1 MKMTQVSRR
10 QFLFDSAKLAAT
22 IGLVN
27 IPLAESFAHN
37 KKVSPNDKVQIAVI
51 GCRNIGWANLMSHHK
66 LADVA
71 CVAFCDVDA
80 NVLNQKAADFEKITG
95 KKVQLYEDYRKLLEN
110 KDIDAVLIGTPDHWH
125 AIQMIDACSAGK
137 DVYVEKPI
145 SVTIEEALA
154 MVRATKRYNRV
165 VQVGQQQR
173 SGIHWQTVMDYIQ
186 SGKLGRIRNIKT
198 WISNGN
204 RGELPPLPEESV
216 PTGVNYDMWLGP
228 APLKPFHKYRFHG
241 TFRFFWD
248 YAGGLMTDWGV
259 HLLDIAFGAMKV
271 KTPKSV
277 LASGGKFAYPTDMME
292 TPDTMMA
299 IYEFDNFLISW
310 EHTFGSFK
318 GLFDKHHG
326 VAFYGENGYLVVDRS
341 GWELFPEIDNNS
353 PAHLRKYKLEAM
365 PYQRAGADDR
375 DLHAANFIQCIKTRQ
390 QPICDIETGANVAIN
405 AHLGNIAYRLGKKI
419 YWDANT
425 NSFPNDKEAQAMTKR
440 LYRKPWGLP
449 SV

>member
-1 MKMTQVSRR
+1 
-10 QFLFDSAKLAAT
+10 
-22 IGLVN
+22 
-27 IPLAESFAHN
+27 
-37 KKVSPNDKVQIAVI
+37 
-51 GCRNIGWANLMSHHK
+51 
-66 LADVA
+66 
-71 CVAFCDVDA
+71 
-80 NVLNQKAADFEKITG
+80 
-95 KKVQLYEDYRKLLEN
+95 
-110 KDIDAVLIGTPDHWH
+110 
-125 AIQMIDACSAGK
+125 MIDACSAGK

-154 MVRATKRYNRV
+154 MVKATKRYNRV

-204 RGELPPLPEESV
+204 RGELPPLPEEAT
-216 PTGVNYDMWLGP
+216 PAGVNYDMWLGP

-259 HLLDIAFGAMKV
+259 HLLDIAFGAMRV

-277 LASGGKFAYPTDMME
+277 VASGGKFAYPTDMME
-292 TPDTMMA
+292 TPDTMMT

-341 GWELFPEIDNNS
+341 GWEVFPEVDSNS

-375 DLHAANFIQCIKTRQ
+375 DLHAANFVQCIKTRQ
-390 QPICDIETGANVAIN
+390 KPICDIETGANVAIN
-405 AHLGNIAYRLGKKI
+405 AHLGNIAYRLGRKV
-419 YWDANT
+419 YWDPT
-425 NSFPNDKEAQAMTKR
+425 SNSFPKDTEAQAMTKR
-440 LYRKPWGLP
+440 TYRKPWGLP